1 MNCRRLN
8 RLLWSYVDGT
18 LSAAER
24 QACEAHLTRCA
35 RCRQRL
41 QAAQLTRTSLQTLPR
56 YGAPNRL
63 LERLQAEIAAQ
74 RVGEPGTRGATI
86 RQSPLAIR
94 WGWRW
99 ALAPALGVLVALLWW
114 WSQPPIQLAEGE
126 RPPEPP
132 VQQTAQ
138 EYADTCIDL
147 HQQLEMAEWAGTP
160 AASYLITTGA
170 TR

>member
-1 MNCRRLN
+1 MNCKRLH

-18 LSAAER
+18 LSAVER

-41 QAAQLTRTSLQTLPR
+41 QAAQLTRASLQTLPR
-56 YGAPNRL
+56 YSAPERL
-63 LERLQAEIAAQ
+63 LERLQAEIPAQ
-74 RVGEPGTRGATI
+74 RVREQVTRGATV
-86 RQSPLAIR
+86 RHSPFATR
-94 WGWRW
+94 RGWRW

-114 WSQPPIQLAEGE
+114 WSQPPIQVAEGE
-126 RPPEPP
+126 RPSEPQ
-132 VQQTAQ
+132 VQQASQ

-160 AASYLITTGA
+160 AASYLITTGY